1 MRKVIVN
8 STPLIVLYGIGHL
21 DILQKL
27 YQEIMIPT
35 AVYQEVTAIK
45 DSACIQ
51 AMTAN
56 KWIHVRQIQ
65 DDTEKKMYKAKLHAG
80 EVEVMIL
87 AQEQKADLVI
97 IDDNA
102 AKKTAK
108 YLGLTVTG
116 TLGVLL
122 KAKGQGIIES
132 VHPLISEMKQNGFY
146 IDSQLEN
153 MVLEQAGERITP
165 SRC

>member
-35 AVYQEVTAIK
+35 AVYQEVT
-45 DSACIQ
+45 
-51 AMTAN
+51 
-56 KWIHVRQIQ
+56 
-65 DDTEKKMYKAKLHAG
+65 
-80 EVEVMIL
+80 
-87 AQEQKADLVI
+87 
-97 IDDNA
+97 

>member
-51 AMTAN
+51 AMTTN

-65 DDTEKKMYKAKLHAG
+65 DDTE
-80 EVEVMIL
+80 
-87 AQEQKADLVI
+87 
-97 IDDNA
+97 
-102 AKKTAK
+102 KKTAK

-122 KAKGQGIIES
+122 KAKGQGIIEF

>member
-8 STPLIVLYGIGHL
+8 STPLIVLCGIGQL
-21 DILQKL
+21 GILRNL
-27 YQEIMIPT
+27 YHEIYIPL
-35 AVYQEVTAIK
+35 AVYREVTAK
-45 DSACIQ
+45 EDSACEQIKL
-51 AMTAN
+51 AGE
-56 KWIHVRQIQ
+56 WIHVEQIQ

-87 AQEQKADLVI
+87 SQEQKAQLVI

-122 KAKGQGIIES
+122 RAKQKGIIKEIG
-132 VHPLISEMKQNGFY
+132 PLIFEMRQKGFY
-146 IDSQLEN
+146 ISDKTEKMILD
-153 MVLEQAGERITP
+153 QAGE
-165 SRC
+165 